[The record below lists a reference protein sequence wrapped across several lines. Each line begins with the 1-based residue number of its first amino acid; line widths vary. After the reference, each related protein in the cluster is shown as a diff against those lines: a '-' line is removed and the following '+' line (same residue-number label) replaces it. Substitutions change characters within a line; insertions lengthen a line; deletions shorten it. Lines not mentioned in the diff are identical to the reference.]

1 MHSAKPNGPATFWQ
15 GFLLPKILPANKPA
29 KPLGANPADGL
40 KLFYRKLVCKPNIF
54 FVCLPD
60 ILAPMKPEETVDY
73 NIKVCWHAISRMY
86 NTQAAKHDIT
96 TSIGFVLLNIDQENG
111 TPATKIAPL
120 LGLETRSLTRILRS
134 MEERGLIYKQADT
147 QDKRSVRIF
156 LTEEGLRG
164 KEISRQTVRHFNQKV
179 REKIPQA
186 QLETLFKVVGQ
197 INAMIESK
205 SLFDDFMPKP
215 LRPETTSA

>member
-1 MHSAKPNGPATFWQ
+1 
-15 GFLLPKILPANKPA
+15 
-29 KPLGANPADGL
+29 
-40 KLFYRKLVCKPNIF
+40 
-54 FVCLPD
+54 
-60 ILAPMKPEETVDY
+60 
-73 NIKVCWHAISRMY
+73 
-86 NTQAAKHDIT
+86 
-96 TSIGFVLLNIDQENG
+96 
-111 TPATKIAPL
+111 
-120 LGLETRSLTRILRS
+120 

-205 SLFDDFMPKP
+205 SMFDDFTLKP
-215 LRPETTSA
+215 FRPETTSA

>member
-1 MHSAKPNGPATFWQ
+1 
-15 GFLLPKILPANKPA
+15 
-29 KPLGANPADGL
+29 
-40 KLFYRKLVCKPNIF
+40 
-54 FVCLPD
+54 
-60 ILAPMKPEETVDY
+60 MKPEETVDY
-73 NIKVCWHAISRMY
+73 NIKVAWLAISRMY
-86 NTQAAKHDIT
+86 NTQAAQYDIT

-134 MEERGLIYKQADT
+134 MEEKGLIYKQADT

-156 LTEEGLRG
+156 LTEVGLQK

-186 QLETLFKVVGQ
+186 QLDTFFKVVGQ
-197 INAMIESK
+197 ITGMIEGK
-205 SLFDDFMPKP
+205 TMYEDFTLKT
-215 LRPETTSA
+215 LRSESAA